1 MLEMPS
7 IWIPAPLTMHKL
19 KKLYIKF
26 NEGYENQWQD
36 DNVNQ
41 HGDFNKIMKNINLSS
56 IT

>member
-1 MLEMPS
+1 MPS